1 MFRPSLF
8 AELRHYTPARFSADL
23 TAGLVVGVV
32 ALPLSIAFAIAS
44 GVSPEKGLVTAVVAG
59 LLVSLLGGSRH
70 QIGGPTGAFIVIVAG
85 IHAQYGPAGLTTATL
100 MAGIILVVM
109 GFARFGSVL
118 KYIPYPVIVGFTG
131 GIALIILASQV
142 KDFLGLQMGDVPQGF
157 LAKWLEY
164 ARNLRTINPYA
175 VGVAGLSVAVMA
187 VWPKVTHRL
196 PGSVVALALG
206 TAVVAVFRLPVE
218 TIGSRFGT
226 IPSSLPLPV
235 MPVFDPATIKALVR
249 PATTIAILAAIESLL
264 SAVVADGMTGDRHDS
279 DTELVAQGAAN
290 IVVPFFGGIPAT
302 GAIARTATNIRNGA
316 TSPVA
321 GIVHALT
328 LLLVMIFFGKWAG
341 LIPMPVLAA
350 VLVIVAYHMSELR
363 SFAAIL
369 RGPRSD
375 IIVLATTFGLTV
387 VFDLTVAIEIGMMLA
402 AFLFMHRMASVS
414 NVRVLTREFTH
425 DADAAEDPGAV
436 GRREIPDGVEVYEV
450 SGSFFFGAATKF
462 KEAMRLVEKPPRVQI
477 VRLRNVYALDSTGIH
492 LLEEML
498 HNARRRGTSMILSGL
513 HSQPVQALQHSGFLK
528 EVGQDNLCD
537 GIDGAL
543 ARAREILAN
552 DDPGEA

>member
-8 AELRHYTPARFSADL
+8 TELRSYTPSRLAADL

-59 LLVSLLGGSRH
+59 FVVSALGGSRH

-85 IHAQYGPAGLTTATL
+85 IHAQYGAAGLTTATL
-100 MAGIILVVM
+100 MAGIILVIM

-164 ARNLRTINPYA
+164 ARHLRTVNPWA
-175 VGVAGLSVAVMA
+175 VGVASLSVAVMA
-187 VWPKVTHRL
+187 FWPRVTHRV

-218 TIGSRFGT
+218 TIGARFGE

-290 IVVPFFGGIPAT
+290 IAVPFFGGIPAT

-321 GIVHALT
+321 GLVHALT
-328 LLLVMIFFGKWAG
+328 LLAVMLFFGQWAG

-350 VLVIVAYHMSELR
+350 VLVLVAYNMSELR

-375 IIVLATTFGLTV
+375 VVVMATTFGLTV
-387 VFDLTVAIEIGMMLA
+387 VFDLTVAIEVGMMLA

-414 NVRVLTREFTH
+414 NVKVLTREFTH
-425 DADAAEDPGAV
+425 DGEAAEDAGAV
-436 GRREIPDGVEVYEV
+436 ARREIPEGVEVYEV
-450 SGSFFFGAATKF
+450 SGTFFFGAATKF
-462 KEAMRLVEKPPRVQI
+462 KEAMRRVEKPPRVQI
-477 VRLRNVYALDSTGIH
+477 VRLRHVYALDSTGIH

-498 HNARRRGTSMILSGL
+498 HDARRRGTSMILSGL

-552 DDPGEA
+552 DDQGAA